1 MPWDVCSHNAHKCLM
16 FGILLLELRELYD
29 QVSASLSHFPLLLV
43 IILACFVFFF
53 FLQSGPKK
61 EWRLVTLKTD
71 VRTRYGLIGNLFLHN
86 LGEQLVC

>member
-1 MPWDVCSHNAHKCLM
+1 M
-16 FGILLLELRELYD
+16 FGILLLELHELYD

-43 IILACFVFFF
+43 IMLACFV

-71 VRTRYGLIGNLFLHN
+71 VSKRYGLIGNLFLLN
-86 LGEQLVC
+86 LGKQLVC